1 MDEIQQLRTRI
12 DKIDDRL
19 LAAICERVKV
29 CRAIGSAKR
38 KQGLTV
44 RDSSRE
50 DEVYKRIKQKS
61 VALGLDSSQIAAVY
75 REIVNMCSAV
85 QNKELL
91 TETPNDALRDKR
103 ESP

>member
-1 MDEIQQLRTRI
+1 MSDIQQFRKRV
-12 DKIDDRL
+12 DEVDDQIL
-19 LAAICERVKV
+19 MALCERVKI
-29 CRAIGSAKR
+29 CKAIGDVKR

-61 VALGLDSSQIAAVY
+61 SKLGLSSGQVEAVY

-85 QNKELL
+85 QE
-91 TETPNDALRDKR
+91 
-103 ESP
+103 